1 MTPTALES
9 SKYIK
14 IVYTNK
20 YDKAQKLVFP
30 GRPAIHLKKDLRMTK
45 DLIVKLV

>member
-9 SKYIK
+9 SNHIK

-20 YDKAQKLVFP
+20 YDKEQKLVFP
-30 GRPAIHLKKDLRMTK
+30 GRPAIHLKTDLRLTK
-45 DLIVKLV
+45 DLVVKLV